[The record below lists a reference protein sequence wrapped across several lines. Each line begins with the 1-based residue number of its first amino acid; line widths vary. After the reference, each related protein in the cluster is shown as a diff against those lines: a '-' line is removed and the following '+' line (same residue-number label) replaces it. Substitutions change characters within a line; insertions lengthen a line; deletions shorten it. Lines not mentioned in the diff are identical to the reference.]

1 MRYLHIVF
9 HNGYSILYSHQ
20 ECTRVPV
27 SVAPLLT
34 LVLFL
39 IGAILM
45 GMKWLSH
52 LCLWYAFPWWL
63 AVLNIF
69 PCGVGHQCIFFGE
82 RSIQVL
88 CLFLIRFFLF
98 LLLGCR
104 SSLYILDIDPF
115 SGIKFSIIFSHSLS
129 RLFTLF
135 MVSLDKQKFLRL
147 VQSRWSVLAFVTCD
161 FSVISK
167 R

>member
-1 MRYLHIVF
+1 MLFAAVGIPLYILS
-9 HNGYSILYSHQ
+9 NGAKYSNFSISS
-20 ECTRVPV
+20 P
-27 SVAPLLT
+27 T
-34 LVLFL
+34 LVIFYLFVCL
-39 IGAILM
+39 IVAIPI
-45 GMKWLSH
+45 GMREYLTVVLTCISSMISNAKH
-52 LCLWYAFPWWL
+52 HFICLWPFVY
-63 AVLNIF
+63 VLWRKVYSSPF
-69 PCGVGHQCIFFGE
+69 
-82 RSIQVL
+82 
-88 CLFLIRFFLF
+88 LFLIRFFLF

-129 RLFTLF
+129 CLFPLF
-135 MVSLDKQKFLRL
+135 MVSFDKQKFLSL

>member
-1 MRYLHIVF
+1 MHKGSSICGTLTDTCSVFDWSYPDGHEVIISSVPLICISLVISSVEHLSVWCWPSMYLHWRKV
-9 HNGYSILYSHQ
+9 YSS
-20 ECTRVPV
+20 P
-27 SVAPLLT
+27 
-34 LVLFL
+34 F
-39 IGAILM
+39 
-45 GMKWLSH
+45 
-52 LCLWYAFPWWL
+52 
-63 AVLNIF
+63 
-69 PCGVGHQCIFFGE
+69 
-82 RSIQVL
+82 
-88 CLFLIRFFLF
+88 LFLIRFFLF

-129 RLFTLF
+129 CLFPLF
-135 MVSLDKQKFLRL
+135 MVSFDKQKFLSL